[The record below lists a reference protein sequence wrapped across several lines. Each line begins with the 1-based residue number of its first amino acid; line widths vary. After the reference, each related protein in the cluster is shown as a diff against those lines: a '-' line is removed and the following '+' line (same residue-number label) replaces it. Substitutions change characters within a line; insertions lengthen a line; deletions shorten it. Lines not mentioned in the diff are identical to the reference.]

1 VFRAHMTKTV
11 DSMGSSRTRDCIA
24 RVLGFWYGECMENPT
39 DKITTIEA
47 LAELIQRTVAK
58 KEDLEALRAEMA
70 TKADVAALAGKIDG
84 IELRLDHLDAR
95 VGRIEA
101 DIHERSEDRVRRHD
115 FEDAL
120 DRITHVERKL
130 GIDSGV

>member
-1 VFRAHMTKTV
+1 
-11 DSMGSSRTRDCIA
+11 MGGSRTCDCIA
-24 RVLGFWYGECMENPT
+24 RVLGFWYGERMENHT
-39 DKITTIEA
+39 DNITTIEA
-47 LAELIQRTVAK
+47 LAALIQRTVAK
-58 KEDLEALRAEMA
+58 KEDLEALRTEMA
-70 TKADVAALAGKIDG
+70 TKDDIAVLAGKIDG
-84 IELRLDHLDAR
+84 IEVRLDHLDAR

-101 DIHERSEDRVRRHD
+101 DIHELSADRVRRHE